1 MGKSKV
7 PGQGGFFDFL
17 RTNRKDNTMVFRF
30 YSSQLSQATKS
41 IAGWIFVLGL
51 IIIGFGMLVL
61 LLRDIFIFV
70 AAGLFFVAGFG
81 VMSYAVRLFIAACRM
96 GKDINGN
103 SPNVYRENV
112 KIHSDHGDVL

>member
-1 MGKSKV
+1 
-7 PGQGGFFDFL
+7 
-17 RTNRKDNTMVFRF
+17 MVFRF

-51 IIIGFGMLVL
+51 MIIGFGMLVL

-81 VMSYAVRLFIAACRM
+81 VMSYAVRLFFAACRM
-96 GKDINGN
+96 GKDL
-103 SPNVYRENV
+103 NVDSRNAYRENV
-112 KIHSDHGDVL
+112 KIHGDHDDQGDVL